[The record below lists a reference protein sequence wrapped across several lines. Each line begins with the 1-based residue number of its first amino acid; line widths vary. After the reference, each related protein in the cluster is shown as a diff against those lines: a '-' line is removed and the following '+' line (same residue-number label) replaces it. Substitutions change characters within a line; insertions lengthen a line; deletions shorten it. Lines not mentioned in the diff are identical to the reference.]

1 MVRQVDVVLDSV
13 PVLVLV
19 LVLDMPVTGEV
30 ADCVEEGGSDGPK
43 EVRAGQR
50 WDVMG
55 VERVGREAVAEGG
68 EDRYTLD

>member
-1 MVRQVDVVLDSV
+1 MARRVDVVQDS
-13 PVLVLV
+13 VLV

-30 ADCVEEGGSDGPK
+30 AGCVEEGRSDGPK

-68 EDRYTLD
+68 EDRYTQD